1 MNASCLSPSV
11 GFPSTPKQASPYIPL
26 CTHFSSSQRKFLEG
40 HHCSWS
46 CSPPLRFH
54 SSLLHAHHLL
64 PIRATLTPDEEAVVV
79 VDFEDLAEKDWSFLD
94 IDETN
99 SKEDRDRKTSRV
111 IAAGNVG
118 PASKVMVSMGSDDF
132 VDMLMATSTFESLLL
147 VHDSL
152 FVLAGIRERY
162 DDDHIRCWQGP
173 LPDVPG
179 SWAPFDAIF
188 LYFLP
193 AMPFE
198 LDEVLAVL
206 SARCS
211 PGARVVVSHLQG
223 KQLLEHQRQQHPDVV
238 VSELPDM
245 ETLEKIGANHSF
257 VLKEFEDEL
266 GFYLAVLELAV

>member
-1 MNASCLSPSV
+1 MITACLATSF
-11 GFPSTPKQASPYIPL
+11 GIPSTPKQASPYIPL
-26 CTHFSSSQRKFLEG
+26 CTHFAFSQRKSFKG
-40 HHCSWS
+40 RYCSSS
-46 CSPPLRFH
+46 CFSPLCFR

-64 PIRATLTPDEEAVVV
+64 PIRATLTPDEEGVAV

-118 PASKVMVSMGSDDF
+118 AASKVMVSMGSDDF

-162 DDDHIRCWQGP
+162 DDDHLKCWQGP
-173 LPDVPG
+173 LPDVPEG
-179 SWAPFDAIF
+179 WAPFDAVF

-211 PGARVVVSHLQG
+211 PGARVVISHLQG
-223 KQLLEHQRQQHPDVV
+223 KQLLERQRQQYPDVV
-238 VSELPDM
+238 VSGLPDM
-245 ETLEKIGANHSF
+245 GTSEKIGAKHSF